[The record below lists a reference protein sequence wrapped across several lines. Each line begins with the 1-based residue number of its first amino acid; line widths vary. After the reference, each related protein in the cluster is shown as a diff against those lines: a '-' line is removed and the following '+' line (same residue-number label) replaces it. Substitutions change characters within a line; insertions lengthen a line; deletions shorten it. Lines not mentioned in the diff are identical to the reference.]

1 MKIKKIPN
9 LSGYPSPISYLTP
22 SQFTK
27 VTDGCYYAYL
37 LDKAL
42 REATPNNEKV
52 RYNLPPNSN
61 SIHGTIIHK
70 LLQKR
75 VEGEIS
81 IDEEFEEMWENAIQE
96 TENKL
101 SEEYP
106 TVIFKNLVD
115 YTKMYEAEEFIMNIP
130 ALYHQVD
137 EKVEHEDVGTC
148 SEREKT
154 TEVCMSIKDCLLGYI
169 DRIRK
174 TQGQIQII
182 DYKTGGVLDENGVVK
197 KIYQDQLNLYGLL
210 YQFNKNEEVDK
221 LLIIDTQGREY
232 EVPKSDKI
240 YSHYID
246 EIKKKIFEINTHINN
261 GTIDELARPGQDG
274 FNCKLCN
281 VRHVCK
287 RNSFVPSDNFNH
299 IITGVVTDVS
309 DSKRNSID
317 LLLSNGTSVKIVDL
331 ARLNIQDFNI
341 LSDKTLLFTN
351 LIKYENR
358 VNTYKF
364 SDSSQVFE
372 QNITKDYGCIEN
384 FLPEL
389 ADFLKWLIDNNKQF
403 DKKGNYTILDEDGDV
418 VAEAGIGWKDKK
430 IVAIPLDFASEQY
443 FRKKQY
449 TVFGENELETIKQYL

>member
-1 MKIKKIPN
+1 MEIKKIPN

-42 REATPNNEKV
+42 REATPSNEKV
-52 RYNLPPNSN
+52 KYNLPPHSN

-81 IDEEFEEMWENAIQE
+81 TEEDFEEMWENAIQE
-96 TENKL
+96 AENKL

-106 TVIFKNLVD
+106 TVIFGNLID
-115 YTKMYEAEEFIMNIP
+115 YTKMYEAEEFIMAIP
-130 ALYHQVD
+130 AIHHLID
-137 EKVEHEDVGTC
+137 ENSEHEDVSIYTG
-148 SEREKT
+148 REKT

-174 TQGQIQII
+174 TQGEIHII
-182 DYKTGGVLDENGVVK
+182 DYKTGGVLDDNGVVK
-197 KIYQDQLNLYGLL
+197 QIYQDQLNLYGLL
-210 YQFNKNEEVDK
+210 YQYNKNETVDK

-232 EVPKSDKI
+232 EVAKSDKI
-240 YSHYID
+240 RSQYID
-246 EIKKKIFEINTHINN
+246 EIKKLVLEINAHINN
-261 GTIDELARPGQDG
+261 DTIDQLAKPGHG
-274 FNCKLCN
+274 GCNCRLCN
-281 VRHVCK
+281 VRHICK

-299 IITGVVTDVS
+299 IISGIVTNVS
-309 DSKRNSID
+309 DCNKNSLD
-317 LLLSNGTSVKIVDL
+317 LLLANGTSVKIVDL
-331 ARLNIQDFNI
+331 ARLNILDFNN
-341 LSDKTLLFTN
+341 LSGRTLLFTN
-351 LIKYENR
+351 LIKYDNR
-358 VNTYKF
+358 INTYKF

-372 QNITKDYGCIEN
+372 QDISQNYGCIEN

-389 ADFLKWLIDNNKQF
+389 EDFLKWLIDNNKQF
-403 DKKGNYTILDEDGDV
+403 DKKGNFVILDEDGDV

-430 IVAIPLDFASEQY
+430 IVAIPLDSASEQY
-443 FRKKQY
+443 FKKKQY
-449 TVFGENELETIKQYL
+449 TVFGENELEAIKQYL